1 MALFATVPKKAKAHD
16 INRVRVEKKS
26 EHVVRDTQT
35 CWLSLV
41 FLSKSLANDNMT
53 ARQTRWTRVEDADC
67 LLRDG
72 GEIRCNSSRVNGSD
86 VSCALEIQHPR
97 YTAVL
102 YSRTWRYDSLYIQ
115 KSISVKRYQIRCWS
129 RSIPFCNCPPLS
141 LSLSLSLCGF
151 LCSPSCIPMVLG
163 IKIPFVVLTVYTR
176 QTSTVE
182 SRRSV

>member
-115 KSISVKRYQIRCWS
+115 KSISVKRYQIRVWS
-129 RSIPFCNCPPLS
+129 RSIPFCNCLS
-141 LSLSLSLCGF
+141 LSLSLSAGF
-151 LCSPSCIPMVLG
+151 FAVRLVFRWFSESKYRSSC
-163 IKIPFVVLTVYTR
+163 
-176 QTSTVE
+176 
-182 SRRSV
+182 